1 MIGDV
6 AARWD
11 ETLACVECGGWNAR
25 WSSYLAGHKV
35 EHVGD
40 LSQYCR
46 DCKTVFDVTLCDYD
60 GLGGGGLPV
69 RMHPDDV
76 TWSSRKIW
84 YHAGAL
90 DWWENCP
97 PKAWVHVG
105 HEETSMWLARSE
117 GRKALY
123 TVRVVGEMPKRM
135 VEDKGDGWDRYTCA
149 YVNRWETVGRVSLYL
164 PKSRLELVD
173 KVEL

>member
-1 MIGDV
+1 MIGEV

-25 WSSYLAGHKV
+25 WSSKYAGHKV
-35 EHVGD
+35 EHYGD

-46 DCKTVFDVTLCDYD
+46 DCKIVSDVTLCDFIDKYD
-60 GLGGGGLPV
+60 V

-76 TWSSRKIW
+76 GWSSRRIW
-84 YHAGAL
+84 RHAGTAT
-90 DWWENCP
+90 WWEDCP
-97 PKAWVHVG
+97 PEAWVHVG
-105 HEETSMWLARSE
+105 HEETSMWLARGE
-117 GRKALY
+117 GREALY
-123 TVRVVGEMPKRM
+123 TVRVVGEMPKRL
-135 VEDKGDGWDRYTCA
+135 VRDKGEGWDNYTAA

>member
-1 MIGDV
+1 MSSEV

-11 ETLACVECGGWNAR
+11 ETISCVRCGGWNAR
-25 WSSYLAGHKV
+25 WSSHLAGHSV

-46 DCKTVFDVTLCDYD
+46 DCKVVTDVTLCNYD
-60 GLGGGGLPV
+60 DDLKI
-69 RMHPDDV
+69 RMNPDDAS
-76 TWSSRKIW
+76 WPSRRIW
-84 YHAGAL
+84 YHAGAA

-97 PKAWVHVG
+97 SSAWVHVG
-105 HEETSMWLARSE
+105 HKDTSMWLARSE
-117 GRKALY
+117 TRKALY
-123 TVRVVGEMPKRM
+123 TVRVVGDMPKRM
-135 VEDKGDGWDRYTCA
+135 VRDKGDGWYKYTAA
-149 YVNRWETVGRVSLYL
+149 YVNRWETPGRVSLYL